1 MFDYYITCDV
11 NINFKLRLTLIV
23 YFFSCVLTMLRSLH
37 EQNIHT
43 QDEAKE
49 YMGKIFRIKFIELP
63 PWASDEEICDFIMK

>member
-1 MFDYYITCDV
+1 
-11 NINFKLRLTLIV
+11 
-23 YFFSCVLTMLRSLH
+23 MLRSLH

-63 PWASDEEICDFIMK
+63 PWASDAEICDFIMK